1 MTFCFVIIEYF
12 FETPFPNECITLMHS
27 YLQYIYIYT
36 GSCNMNAFFW
46 SFYGL
51 HTILH
56 TLNLGCSFRT
66 LREPCNNQRPRCDIA
81 CLHVINHSYHG

>member
-1 MTFCFVIIEYF
+1 
-12 FETPFPNECITLMHS
+12 
-27 YLQYIYIYT
+27 
-36 GSCNMNAFFW
+36 MNAFFW

-66 LREPCNNQRPRCDIA
+66 HRDPCNNQRSRCDIA
-81 CLHVINHSYHG
+81 WLASCYKPFIPRLNGKTTEPDAAFDCLTV

>member
-12 FETPFPNECITLMHS
+12 LKRPSLMDVSLECIRIYS
-27 YLQYIYIYT
+27 IYIYT

-66 LREPCNNQRPRCDIA
+66 LRDPCNNQRPRCDIA
-81 CLHVINHSYHG
+81 WLHVINHSYHG